1 MKKIL
6 AALCLTSIL
15 GLAGCG
21 NTGPLYMPE
30 DAPQKEQTQS
40 Q

>member
-6 AALCLTSIL
+6 AALCLTSLL

-30 DAPQKEQTQS
+30 DGNQTKTTQS
-40 Q
+40 